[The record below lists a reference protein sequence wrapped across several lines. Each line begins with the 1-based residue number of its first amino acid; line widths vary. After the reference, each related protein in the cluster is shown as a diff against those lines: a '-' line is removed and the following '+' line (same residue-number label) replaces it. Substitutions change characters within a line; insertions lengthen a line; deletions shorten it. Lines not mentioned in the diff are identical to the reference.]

1 MTYVVHIW
9 EHHPSPQTWAEAD
22 ALQARLDCQPAPPNP
37 KFAALAAGLVQAFP
51 HRRDGQTRSPWI
63 EGAPDGRV
71 DHASWALGV
80 DTDLMDRVLPVLVN
94 QALALGLT
102 VYDGQTGE
110 VFLPGNWCLT
120 PEGRTPVNWPEPAVE
135 PVAAAGL
142 DAGRS
147 YLEGRVRALVL
158 PHFAPSGF
166 QLCWRTGLQTHDALA
181 MVRDTALG
189 QQRIEM
195 TPQSW
200 SEQHW
205 DLWMSC
211 EIEPRLPPDL
221 AKWCEPQH
229 TIPLARTQWPELAAF
244 RRRDEQKPYEPS
256 FRCMGPHALDQFLGL
271 YTQWAVRELL
281 PLLDGCVDLAGYLRL
296 DGREASPE
304 VFLQAAVAGLAL
316 AHCAGDPALAERAQ
330 RYGQQR
336 VPNPRPDLFHRR
348 LGGLAGFAQYFGM
361 QAQALR

>member
-1 MTYVVHIW
+1 MIGPVHTNFGVPEISVNR
-9 EHHPSPQTWAEAD
+9 PYA
-22 ALQARLDCQPAPPNP
+22 C
-37 KFAALAAGLVQAFP
+37 
-51 HRRDGQTRSPWI
+51 
-63 EGAPDGRV
+63 
-71 DHASWALGV
+71 WALGV
-80 DTDLMDRVLPVLVN
+80 GTDRIDHVLPVLVT

-120 PEGRTPVNWPEPAVE
+120 PEGRSPVTWPQPAVE
-135 PVAAAGL
+135 LVATPGL

-147 YLEGRVRALVL
+147 YLEGWVRALVL

-181 MVRDTALG
+181 MVRETAQG

-205 DLWMSC
+205 DLWMSS
-211 EIEPRLPPDL
+211 EIEPHLPPDL
-221 AKWCEPQH
+221 AKWCDPQH
-229 TIPLARTQWPELAAF
+229 AIPLARTQWPELAAF

-271 YTQWAVRELL
+271 YAQWAVRELL
-281 PLLDGCVDLAGYLRL
+281 PLLDACADLAGYLRL

-304 VFLQAAVAGLAL
+304 VFFAGSGRRAGAGAL
-316 AHCAGDPALAERAQ
+316 CGGPRAGRA
-330 RYGQQR
+330 R
-336 VPNPRPDLFHRR
+336 
-348 LGGLAGFAQYFGM
+348 A
-361 QAQALR
+361 ALRPAARARPAPGPVPPPPWRPGRLCAVFRHASAGSTVSGGNTVEFTARSSGSGRP